1 MKIKQYNFDPGAR
14 SIIQLGEE
22 LIGHPTTALGELIKN
37 AYDADA
43 FECYVY
49 VHPSNIPEESFLL
62 IFDDGTGMSSEI
74 LYGEWLQPSISS
86 KRSRDRKSKMLNRTF
101 LGSKGIGRLAA
112 MALGQHLTVFTKTNL
127 EKDYNWI
134 YLNREDFKDENTLLK
149 DISFPGGNAKKLDEL
164 LLSPSARS
172 EELKSVNKQL
182 LSTIQNL
189 SVNDFNEGTLI
200 IVENLDESIITIIN
214 DDYADG
220 ELGFDDTTL
229 MRGLISLVTPL
240 GLIEDSQSELKKKKI
255 ISEEY
260 YNRQTDDSFMVY
272 FSNSLYENININWVQ
287 VTPTKILK
295 KYHYRIIG
303 KVDKTGEVTGHYYC
317 QRLQNYEFD
326 QEFKLDA
333 DFVFSNESL
342 RKRRKK
348 KEDDKVPEELVDADV
363 GEFFFDIRIFD
374 RDRDAIEEFQEYL
387 KLHGKMETRRFL
399 DKIVGLR
406 IAKNGFGVK
415 PYGEEEKDWM
425 GLGQM
430 RVQDPARFIGPNQIL
445 GYVFLLSPQNDGVSE
460 KTNREGFFENK
471 AFIDLKKILRAIIIE
486 LGRRRKVFRLKHSLG
501 RTLKSRLQRPD
512 MKEFYSYLARL
523 IDNDK
528 ILKKTQKFITDVTTA
543 LDSMEDTLTF
553 SQRLAV
559 LGSGLEL
566 VYHELSQP
574 IHQLGAVKSSFKINK
589 NKIQENYKDSFSDN
603 LIIFDSSLDVLEELK
618 KSIEPVVGI
627 TRSNTFSPSQ
637 TFLKVCRLFNQDI
650 KKFKIQIL
658 VDNSIK
664 VYQIKDFEYAIWVA
678 MLNIINN
685 AIYWLKLSDNAR
697 YIRLKLEKHNKLVIM
712 NSGPEIDDEYL
723 DLIFEYGITLKKE
736 KNATGLGLS
745 FTRSILSKHDWE
757 ISAENRDEGPAFIFF
772 KSKGGK

>member
-1 MKIKQYNFDPGAR
+1 M
-14 SIIQLGEE
+14 
-22 LIGHPTTALGELIKN
+22 IGHPTTALGELIKN

-86 KRSRDRKSKMLNRTF
+86 KRSGDRKSKILNRTF
-101 LGSKGIGRLAA
+101 LGNKGIGRLAA

-134 YLNREDFKDENTLLK
+134 YLNREDFKDEDTLLK

-164 LLSPSARS
+164 LLNSSARS
-172 EELKSVNKQL
+172 KEFKSVNKQL

-200 IVENLDESIITIIN
+200 IVENLDEAIITIIN

-220 ELGFDDTTL
+220 ELGFDDTAL
-229 MRGLISLVTPL
+229 MRGLKSLVTPL

-260 YNRQTDDSFMVY
+260 YSRQTDDSFTVY
-272 FSNSLYENININWVQ
+272 FSNSLYENINWVQ
-287 VTPTKILK
+287 VKPTKILK

-303 KVDKTGEVTGHYYC
+303 KVDKTGGVTGHYYC
-317 QRLQNYEFD
+317 QRLQKYEFD
-326 QEFKLDA
+326 QEFELDPA
-333 DFVFSNESL
+333 FVFSDESL

-348 KEDDKVPEELVDADV
+348 KEDVEVPEELMDADA

-374 RDRDAIEEFQEYL
+374 RDWDAIEEFQEYL
-387 KLHGKMETRRFL
+387 KLHGKMETRKFL

-445 GYVFLLSPQNDGVSE
+445 GYVFLLSPQNDGLTE

-486 LGRRRKVFRLKHSLG
+486 LGRRRMVFRLKHSLG
-501 RTLKSRLQRPD
+501 RALKSRLQRPD
-512 MKEFYSYLARL
+512 MKEYYTYLSRM
-523 IDNDK
+523 IDDDK

-566 VYHELSQP
+566 VYHELAQP
-574 IHQLGAVKSSFKINK
+574 IHQLGAVYSSYKINK
-589 NKIQENYKDSFSDN
+589 NKIQENYKDSFSDS
-603 LIIFDSSLDVLEELK
+603 LIIFNSSLDVLEELK
-618 KSIEPVVGI
+618 KSIEPAVGI
-627 TRSNTFSPSQ
+627 TRSKTFSPYQ
-637 TFLKVCRLFNQDI
+637 TFLKVCRLFNKDI
-650 KKFKIQIL
+650 KEFAIQIT
-658 VDNSIK
+658 VDNLIK
-664 VYQIKDFEYAIWVA
+664 EYQIKDFEYALWIA

-757 ISAENRDEGPAFIFF
+757 ISVENRDEGPAFIFF
-772 KSKGGK
+772 KSKGGE